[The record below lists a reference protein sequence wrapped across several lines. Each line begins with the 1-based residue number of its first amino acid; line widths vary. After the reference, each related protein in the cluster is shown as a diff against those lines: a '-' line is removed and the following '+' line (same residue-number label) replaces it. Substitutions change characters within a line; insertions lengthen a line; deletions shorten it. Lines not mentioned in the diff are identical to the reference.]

1 MGEAMDIL
9 YLLTVMAALLYCGGA
24 VFIANQED
32 LYSVRDGVL
41 RWMLYGVAGLTFLF
55 GLTVFQ
61 AAVGA
66 IPETQNIDSTA
77 AGVNFV
83 FAALASFLILQLINS
98 ERLRVSLR
106 KLMGEGAYRPESRV
120 HLTAMVLALMLL
132 SVSIGNF
139 VLSGGLEGLAQSYAQ
154 GINAEELIFEQALW
168 VLFALLGVGALIR
181 RNWLGALSRLGLRLP
196 TAPDFAVGIGAGIG
210 LYAVII
216 ALGAV
221 WALLVTPEQL
231 EAQTAASSQL
241 AQAFSTIPTALILSL
256 AVAVGEEVFFRGAL
270 QPIFGIGLTS
280 VFFTL
285 LHTQYT
291 LTPATI
297 GIFAVSLGMGWL
309 RQRYSTTAA
318 ITAHFVYNFVQLAL
332 AILAGSMMAGG

>member
-1 MGEAMDIL
+1 MDIS
-9 YLLTVMAALLYCGGA
+9 YLLTVTAALLYCGGA

-32 LYSVRDGVL
+32 LYHVQDGVL
-41 RWMLYGVAGLTFLF
+41 RWMLYGIAGLTFLF
-55 GLTVFQ
+55 GLTVLQ
-61 AAVGA
+61 AAFGGV
-66 IPETQNIDSTA
+66 PEAQDVDSASAVVSFIFATLA
-77 AGVNFV
+77 A
-83 FAALASFLILQLINS
+83 FLIFQLVNS
-98 ERLRVSLR
+98 EKLRLTVR
-106 KLMGEGAYRPESRV
+106 KLAGEGAYRPESRV
-120 HLTAMVLALMLL
+120 HLTAAALALMLL
-132 SVSIGNF
+132 AVSIGNF
-139 VLSGGLEGLAQSYAQ
+139 VLSGGLEGLARSYAQ
-154 GINAEELIFEQALW
+154 GISAEELIFEQALW

-181 RNWLGALSRLGLRLP
+181 RDWSAALARLGLRPP
-196 TAPDFAVGIGAGIG
+196 TAPDFAVGVGAGIG

-241 AQAFSTIPTALILSL
+241 AQAFSTIPMALILSL
-256 AVAVGEEVFFRGAL
+256 AVAVGEEIFFRGAL

-309 RQRYSTTAA
+309 RLRYSTTAA

-332 AILAGSMMAGG
+332 AILANRMMAGV

>member
-1 MGEAMDIL
+1 MDIS
-9 YLLTVMAALLYCGGA
+9 YLLTMMAVLFYCGSA

-32 LYSVRDGVL
+32 LHGVQGGLL
-41 RWMLYGVAGLTFLF
+41 RWMLYGIAGLTFFF
-55 GLTVFQ
+55 GLTVLQ
-61 AAVGA
+61 SAMLPL
-66 IPETQNIDSTA
+66 PEAQTIDSTA

-83 FAALASFLILQLINS
+83 LAALAAFLIFQLVNS
-98 ERLRVSLR
+98 ERLRVSLKR
-106 KLMGEGAYRPESRV
+106 LMGEGAYRPESRV

-132 SVSIGNF
+132 SITIGNL
-139 VLSGGLEGLAQSYAQ
+139 VLNGGLEGLAQSYAQ
-154 GINAEELIFEQALW
+154 GINPEELIFEQALW

-181 RNWLGALSRLGLRLP
+181 RDIPATLSRMGLRLP
-196 TAPDFAVGIGAGIG
+196 TAPDFAFGFGVGVG

-241 AQAFSTIPTALILSL
+241 AQAFGTLPLALTLSL
-256 AVAVGEEVFFRGAL
+256 AVAVGEEIFFRGAL

-318 ITAHFVYNFVQLAL
+318 IIAHFVYNFVQLAL
-332 AILAGSMMAGG
+332 AILASSLVTGS

>member
-1 MGEAMDIL
+1 MDIS
-9 YLLTVMAALLYCGGA
+9 YLLTMMAALFYCGGA

-32 LYSVRDGVL
+32 LYGVQGGLL

-55 GLTVFQ
+55 GLTVLQ
-61 AAVGA
+61 AAFAPV
-66 IPETQNIDSTA
+66 PESQTIDSLA
-77 AGVNFV
+77 AAVNFV
-83 FAALASFLILQLINS
+83 LAAVAAFLIFQLVNS
-98 ERLRVSLR
+98 EPLRVSFR
-106 KLMGEGAYRPESRV
+106 KMMGEGAYRPESRV
-120 HLTAMVLALMLL
+120 HLTALALALMLL
-132 SVSIGNF
+132 SITIGNL

-154 GINAEELIFEQALW
+154 GINPEELIFEQGLW
-168 VLFALLGVGALIR
+168 VLFAFLGVGAFIR
-181 RNWLGALSRLGLRLP
+181 RNLPVTLSRLGLRMP
-196 TAPDFAVGIGAGIG
+196 TAPDFALGVGVGIG

-241 AQAFSTIPTALILSL
+241 AQAFGTLPIAFMLSL

-318 ITAHFVYNFVQLAL
+318 IIAHFVYNFVQLAL
-332 AILAGSMMAGG
+332 AILASSVMTGS